1 MLRSQINKKWIK
13 SYLRLPIYLK
23 AYETS
28 PLGKFCGWDFNWLS
42 ISMDGGGDGVFF
54 SFLGEVFFQ
63 RKEEITTICSCIPLC
78 LPELWISSRI
88 LWCHC
93 SFLAIT
99 QEFIGYFTLMFKKI
113 HTNVK
118 WNQMKYPMNYW
129 VMAKNVCYGH
139 HCEVSVMLT
148 SDLWPPNSN
157 QFILKS

>member
-1 MLRSQINKKWIK
+1 MNKILSKITNLSK
-13 SYLRLPIYLK
+13 SIRPHLVSFVG
-23 AYETS
+23 ETS
-28 PLGKFCGWDFNWLS
+28 TDFLS
-42 ISMDGGGDGVFF
+42 AWMEEVMEFFF